1 MGVWIG
7 QQYDGS
13 GQRAMGV
20 WSGQQYGGSGQRVMG
35 AWRVVNNMMVVVSE
49 LWGYGEWSTIW
60 W

>member
-1 MGVWIG
+1 MESG

-13 GQRAMGV
+13 GQRVMGV
-20 WSGQQYGGSGQRVMG
+20 WRVVNNMVVVVSELWGYGM
-35 AWRVVNNMMVVVSE
+35 VNNMMVVVSE